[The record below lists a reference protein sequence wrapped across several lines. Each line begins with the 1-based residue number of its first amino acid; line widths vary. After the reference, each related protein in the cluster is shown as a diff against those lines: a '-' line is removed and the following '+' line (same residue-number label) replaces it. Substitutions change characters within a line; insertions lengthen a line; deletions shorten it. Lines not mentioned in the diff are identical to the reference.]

1 MNEESLAETVLRT
14 TVLVVVALVLAL
26 IVMASMKVQ
35 FRAPDH
41 AAKKPEPVVVQSN
54 HAPKDHAKDHAKDHP
69 KHDEQ

>member
-1 MNEESLAETVLRT
+1 MNEESVAETVLHT

-26 IVMASMKVQ
+26 MVMASMNVQ

-41 AAKKPEPVVVQSN
+41 AAKKSPPAVQSSQ
-54 HAPKDHAKDHAKDHP
+54 APKDHAKDHP

>member
-1 MNEESLAETVLRT
+1 MNEESLAETVLHT

-26 IVMASMKVQ
+26 IVMASMNVQ

-41 AAKKPEPVVVQSN
+41 AAKKSQPAVVEPSQ
-54 HAPKDHAKDHAKDHP
+54 ALKDHAKDDP